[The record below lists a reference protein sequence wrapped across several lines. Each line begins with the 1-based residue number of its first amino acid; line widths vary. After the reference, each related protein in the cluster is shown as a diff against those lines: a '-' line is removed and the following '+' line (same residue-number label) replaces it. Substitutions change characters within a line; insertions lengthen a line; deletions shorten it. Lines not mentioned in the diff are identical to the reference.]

1 MTIVLAN
8 GSYRDTIETE
18 ISRLYSDLYE
28 TELEKMR
35 SPEMRKCLSRVKG
48 EDGML
53 STERGYSVIE
63 RIKAEG
69 RNEGLNAGRN
79 EGKRE
84 AAVKMIAAGFPSS
97 IISSITDIPIGEI
110 EKLRKNS

>member
-1 MTIVLAN
+1 M
-8 GSYRDTIETE
+8 
-18 ISRLYSDLYE
+18 
-28 TELEKMR
+28 
-35 SPEMRKCLSRVKG
+35 
-48 EDGML
+48 ML

-69 RNEGLNAGRN
+69 RNEGRN

>member
-28 TELEKMR
+28 TDPGKIR
-35 SPEMRKCLSRVKG
+35 RPEMRKCLGRVKG
-48 EDGML
+48 EGGML

-69 RNEGLNAGRN
+69 RNEGRN

>member
-35 SPEMRKCLSRVKG
+35 SPERGSASAGSREKTG
-48 EDGML
+48 CYLLKED
-53 STERGYSVIE
+53 T
-63 RIKAEG
+63 A
-69 RNEGLNAGRN
+69 
-79 EGKRE
+79 
-84 AAVKMIAAGFPSS
+84 
-97 IISSITDIPIGEI
+97 
-110 EKLRKNS
+110 